1 MLILYNAA
9 WLTDLLNAQRRRRFE
24 AHVSAAVDVA
34 VAADV
39 HFQLATKPLTSAA
52 AAAIATA
59 TDSIFSLISFNR
71 QISRTVTFKRGG
83 SF

>member
-9 WLTDLLNAQRRRRFE
+9 WFTDLLNAQRRRVE

-34 VAADV
+34 AAVDV
-39 HFQLATKPLTSAA
+39 HFQLATKPAASAA
-52 AAAIATA
+52 A
-59 TDSIFSLISFNR
+59 TDSIFSFVFNR
-71 QISRTVTFKRGG
+71 QVSRTVTFKRGG